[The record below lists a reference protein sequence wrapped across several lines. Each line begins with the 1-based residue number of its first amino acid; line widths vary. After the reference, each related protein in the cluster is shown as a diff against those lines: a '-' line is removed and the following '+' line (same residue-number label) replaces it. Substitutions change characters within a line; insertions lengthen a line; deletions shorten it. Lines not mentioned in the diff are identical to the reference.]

1 LILKAQP
8 RKLLSIAIAGIFA
21 SAPISSAYAIA
32 HEASGLDRLLKAG
45 RNTEERVRLSP
56 VREAALRAS
65 ARTLGTQTGLIE
77 QAKLITTAI
86 NLRREKMERAFRFG
100 DLVIGAGVLPPVLV
114 KTENAATVQND
125 VMRLAGAVYQIKQPA
140 RFFTGA
146 PSWRDWLLMGLPDD
160 FDPPEIP
167 SDEQLL
173 PRDEEERRFWEQ
185 EVKAAYKSGTSQAKE
200 IFEHNL
206 SLLEE
211 VYSGMRTFYE
221 LYQRNMVSAP
231 IIAQAQQIVTQDDPN
246 TIVVGDTLF
255 RITLPAQFKTDHEKW
270 RALTAE
276 TLKHPR
282 LPIAKG
288 FDPEQVR
295 EAYAIYQQQL
305 ANRVSKQKPPA
316 TEKPAQVAAKARREP
331 VPGQL
336 PEPASQP
343 VRPVAR
349 KLPVVTIK
357 PIDSSSTRGAP
368 LSAPPRT
375 PVAPAPQHDA
385 QVVLRYRITA
395 EGGVIPLFKT
405 PSMGASNLVA
415 AADKVSPVRAVSSA
429 RQGAVSAQ
437 STARPLRPGAQL
449 FSRPSK

>member
-1 LILKAQP
+1 LILKAHP

-21 SAPISSAYAIA
+21 SAPISSAYGVT

-160 FDPPEIP
+160 FEPPEIP
-167 SDEQLL
+167 RDEQLL

-185 EVKAAYKSGTSQAKE
+185 EVKTAYKSGVSQAKE

-231 IIAQAQQIVTQDDPN
+231 IIAQAQQIVTQDDPD

-255 RITLPAQFKTDHEKW
+255 RITVPAQFKTDHEKW
-270 RALTAE
+270 RALAAE

-282 LPIAKG
+282 LPVARG

-305 ANRVSKQKPPA
+305 ANRGSQQKPPA
-316 TEKPAQVAAKARREP
+316 AEKTAQAAAQAHRQS

-336 PEPASQP
+336 PEPVAYPVQP
-343 VRPVAR
+343 VSR

-357 PIDSSSTRGAP
+357 PVDSPTTKGAP
-368 LSAPPRT
+368 LGAPPT
-375 PVAPAPQHDA
+375 APVAPVSKPDG

-395 EGGVIPLFKT
+395 EGGVVPLFKT
-405 PSMGASNLVA
+405 PSAGSPNLVA
-415 AADKVSPVRAVSSA
+415 VAGVAPRSVSAA
-429 RQGAVSAQ
+429 RQGAASAQ
-437 STARPLRPGAQL
+437 AAARPLRPGAQL
-449 FSRPSK
+449 FSRSSK